1 MRLKAYEATC
11 MCNHHLNQ
19 IMGIS
24 LSLGYVET
32 CEKSASRRGVVLL
45 MQLGLSLMNSVD

>member
-1 MRLKAYEATC
+1 MRLRAYEATC

-19 IMGIS
+19 IMRIS

-32 CEKSASRRGVVLL
+32 REKTGSKSRI
-45 MQLGLSLMNSVD
+45 QLGLSIANSVD